1 MRNESP
7 LLLLFDDVFSQKMVP
22 VVSSLSR
29 STWYGDTALGP
40 RIEYGWEEVRH
51 REANLSI
58 PLRSVTTPLALFGT
72 GGKNVA
78 VCLCVSQDVE
88 VVQQW
93 TKNGGGML
101 PLILQ

>member
-1 MRNESP
+1 
-7 LLLLFDDVFSQKMVP
+7 MVP
-22 VVSSLSR
+22 VVR
-29 STWYGDTALGP
+29 GFFIVTFYRIWWHRP
-40 RIEYGWEEVRH
+40 RIEYGWEEVRYH
-51 REANLSI
+51 EANLSI

-93 TKNGGGML
+93 TKAGGGML